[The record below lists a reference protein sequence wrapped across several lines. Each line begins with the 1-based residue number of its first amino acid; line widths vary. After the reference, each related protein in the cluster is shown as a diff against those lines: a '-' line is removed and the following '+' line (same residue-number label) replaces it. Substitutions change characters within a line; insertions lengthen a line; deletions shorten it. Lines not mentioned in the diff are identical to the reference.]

1 MRHIFIYEWD
11 TYEWDT
17 FLHMNEARLTI
28 WIRSINRRI
37 WMRHTNGARLIWM
50 RHIWMRHLS
59 TYECINRRIWMRHTN
74 EARLIWM
81 RHIWMRHVPTYEWDT
96 YEWDIRMRRVLY
108 EWGIQ
113 IIHICKARLYIWTR
127 PINRLVWMRH
137 MNEARL
143 IWMRRISNERG
154 ASHMNE
160 AHIKWT
166 RHISYE

>member
-1 MRHIFIYEWD
+1 MNEIYEWGAS
-11 TYEWDT
+11 YMNEA
-17 FLHMNEARLTI
+17 HMNETRYYIWMRRVLPYEWGFHMLIHRLSCASFI
-28 WIRSINRRI
+28 FSCINCRI

-50 RHIWMRHLS
+50 RHIWMRH
-59 TYECINRRIWMRHTN
+59 
-74 EARLIWM
+74 
-81 RHIWMRHVPTYEWDT
+81 VPTHEWDT